1 MTSQAD
7 IDALRLTAD
16 VKRGRLMAVLWW
28 SGYLSIDSQAYIWLP
43 QKVVED
49 AYGNVSYENDILSA
63 KDALSRGMHFEVFK

>member
-16 VKRGRLMAVLWW
+16 TKRGKLNGVPVVVRISA
-28 SGYLSIDSQAYIWLP
+28 IDSQAYIWLP

-63 KDALSRGMHFEVFK
+63 KEALIRGMHLEVMK

>member
-1 MTSQAD
+1 VVVRIS
-7 IDALRLTAD
+7 
-16 VKRGRLMAVLWW
+16 AV
-28 SGYLSIDSQAYIWLP
+28 DSQAYIWLP

>member
-7 IDALRLTAD
+7 IDALRLTGG
-16 VKRGRLMAVLWW
+16 VKRGRLNGCPVVVRI
-28 SGYLSIDSQAYIWLP
+28 SSIDSQAYIWLP

>member
-16 VKRGRLMAVLWW
+16 TKRGKLNGIPVVVRISAV
-28 SGYLSIDSQAYIWLP
+28 DSQAYIWLP

-63 KDALSRGMHFEVFK
+63 KEALIRGMHLEVMK

>member
-7 IDALRLTAD
+7 IDALRLSTEA
-16 VKRGRLMAVLWW
+16 KRGRLDGCPVVVRISAV
-28 SGYLSIDSQAYIWLP
+28 DSQAYIWLP

>member
-1 MTSQAD
+1 VS
-7 IDALRLTAD
+7 
-16 VKRGRLMAVLWW
+16 
-28 SGYLSIDSQAYIWLP
+28 SIDSQAYIWLP